1 MCLCSHRRKTR
12 TSLTPDAVPTGS
24 LDHRRCPGLAREER
38 AAEKASRIS
47 GRPVEAVVPLTP
59 NDFEAGGAWLRSSRN
74 SVASPAAGGAISP
87 SCTAHIS
94 TGTDGQ
100 RIRRKEIPFT
110 IENMD
115 VLDTPEVRDVLA
127 CLGAVDS
134 AADAASLLRVAA
146 LPRFQIDPEKFR
158 AAMRALPRDPQG
170 QAAPLAVLLGQ
181 IEGGPAVL
189 DTLRKVR
196 ESMDSTGAKT
206 LATCDLLVTT
216 FGFDRSSPPLR
227 ALLKFVGDWEAK
239 PLTKT
244 GGVGEFLEYLRYFR
258 EARGAVCLQSDE
270 PDAVRLM
277 TAHSAKGLEFPH
289 VFIIR
294 ATSNSFP
301 SSYKESLIRLPA
313 GPP

>member
-1 MCLCSHRRKTR
+1 
-12 TSLTPDAVPTGS
+12 
-24 LDHRRCPGLAREER
+24 
-38 AAEKASRIS
+38 
-47 GRPVEAVVPLTP
+47 
-59 NDFEAGGAWLRSSRN
+59 
-74 SVASPAAGGAISP
+74 
-87 SCTAHIS
+87 
-94 TGTDGQ
+94 
-100 RIRRKEIPFT
+100 
-110 IENMD
+110 MD

-134 AADAASLLRVAA
+134 TADAASLLRVAA

-170 QAAPLAVLLGQ
+170 QSAPLAVLLGQ

-189 DTLRKVR
+189 DTVRKVR
-196 ESMDSTGAKT
+196 EAMNSSGAKT
-206 LATCDLLVTT
+206 LATLDLLVTT
-216 FGFDRSSPPLR
+216 FGFDRTSPPLR

-301 SSYKESLIRLPA
+301 SAYKESLIDFPQALRDADSMAEGDGKTMHDQEERRLFYVASDARARLAHPLRQAGNREGEDSSRPYARVDEASGPGILADPTGGARVPDRHVCGRLPRRPNSPRVRLN
-313 GPP
+313 G